1 MAKPTGADQLRE
13 TLQSLKLD
21 CMADTVEAL
30 CEQAAKETWTYAT
43 FLTHLLSEELAAREH
58 RRLTVTTKMARLPFH
73 KTLAQFD
80 FAFQPSVDKRRIQ
93 ELASLRFVAS
103 GSNVLFLGPP
113 GVGKTHLAI
122 ALGLKALEA
131 GLSTYFV
138 SVPEL
143 IDQISQ
149 DAQRGQLLKR
159 MQQLYKPRVL
169 ILDEMGY
176 LPLERPI
183 ATFLFQLVAKRYEKG
198 AIILSSNKS
207 FSEWGDLFTDQVLAT
222 ALLDRLLHHS
232 TLINIRGQSYRLK
245 DKRQAGVFHTPE
257 TLEATSPA
265 AG

>member
-30 CEQAAKETWTYAT
+30 CEQAAKEAWPYAT
-43 FLTHLLSEELAAREH
+43 FLTHLLNEELSAREH

-73 KTLAQFD
+73 K
-80 FAFQPSVDKRRIQ
+80 
-93 ELASLRFVAS
+93 
-103 GSNVLFLGPP
+103 
-113 GVGKTHLAI
+113 
-122 ALGLKALEA
+122 
-131 GLSTYFV
+131 
-138 SVPEL
+138 L

-159 MQQLYKPRVL
+159 MQQLCKPRVL

-198 AIILSSNKS
+198 AIIPSSNKS

-222 ALLDRLLHHS
+222 ALLDRRC
-232 TLINIRGQSYRLK
+232 I
-245 DKRQAGVFHTPE
+245 TPPDQYPGPE
-257 TLEATSPA
+257 LSAQRKTTIGSVPA
-265 AG
+265 AASTRDDHC